1 MKSVIITIIVL
12 LPLACWS
19 QSAYQSFH
27 IASNQYIHEKTPEA
41 KATLESALQRYPD
54 DRKLKELRAKIKDD
68 EKKEQ
73 QKKDEQKKQD
83 QKNKEDQ
90 KKKEQEKKDQEK
102 KDQQN
107 KDQKDQQKK
116 DQEKKEQEKKEQ
128 EQKDQGKKDYEKK
141 DDKKDQQNK
150 NEESKDEQKK
160 KDDKKQSEVA
170 SKLQEMKI
178 SPDKAKMILEAM
190 KNQEVQ
196 YLQQNKR
203 KASKP
208 KDKGKPDW

>member
-12 LPLACWS
+12 LPLVCWS
-19 QSAYQSFH
+19 QAADQSFH

-90 KKKEQEKKDQEK
+90 KKKDQEKKDQEK

-116 DQEKKEQEKKEQ
+116 EQEKKEQ
-128 EQKDQGKKDYEKK
+128 EQKDQGKKDDKKEEKK
-141 DDKKDQQNK
+141 DQNK

-160 KDDKKQSEVA
+160 KEDKTPSEVA

-208 KDKGKPDW
+208 KDRGKPDW